1 MNITSIWNSVYPIV
15 IAILFFELIIVIHEL
30 GHFAVAKLM
39 KIQVN
44 EFSVGMGPKLF
55 QHKGKKTKY
64 SLRLILFGGYCSM
77 EGEDKESDSENAFFN
92 KKVWQ
97 RILVV
102 VAGAVMNLILGL
114 IIVLILVCS
123 QNLVGTTEIAK
134 FDDNA
139 ISQSYGLQVGD
150 KIKSIDGMRVYS
162 TNDVMTGFS
171 RCSNENVNLVVERG
185 GKDVSLKVQFGTE
198 KYEGHQYTVMDFWLR
213 GVKKTPANVISQTGK
228 EFVSYARMVFLSV
241 HDLIVG
247 RYGISDMSGPI
258 GKVSVVSKAVKT
270 SVYSMLRIM
279 AFLTINV
286 GLFNLFPIPAL
297 DGWRLFVLIGEGVT
311 GKKLPQKAEYLIPIH
326 IGELLK
332 SEKISVKIL
341 DTADKW
347 FGVTYKEDR
356 DSVVE
361 AFKSLIA
368 KGEYKPNL
376 FQDR

>member
-44 EFSVGMGPKLF
+44 EFSIGMGPKLF

-77 EGEDKESDSENAFFN
+77 EGEDKESDSENAFVN

-228 EFVSYARMVFLSV
+228 EFVSY
-241 HDLIVG
+241 
-247 RYGISDMSGPI
+247 GISDMSGPI
-258 GKVSVVSKAVKT
+258 GAVSVVSTAVKT

-279 AFLTINV
+279 ALLTINV

-311 GKKLPQKAEYLIPIH
+311 GKKLPQKAEYLINAV
-326 IGELLK
+326 GLAALLA
-332 SEKISVKIL
+332 L
-341 DTADKW
+341 MC
-347 FGVTYKEDR
+347 FVTFSDITK
-356 DSVVE
+356 
-361 AFKSLIA
+361 F
-368 KGEYKPNL
+368 
-376 FQDR
+376 F